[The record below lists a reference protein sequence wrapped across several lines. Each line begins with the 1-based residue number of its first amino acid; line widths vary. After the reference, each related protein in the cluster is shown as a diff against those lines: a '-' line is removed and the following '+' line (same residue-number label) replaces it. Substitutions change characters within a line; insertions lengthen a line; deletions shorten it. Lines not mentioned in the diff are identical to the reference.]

1 MRKKVIIG
9 NWKMNKNKEETEY
22 LLNNLAKKTWEK
34 EINVKVCPS
43 YVNLENAQNILKN
56 SSIEV
61 VAQNMH
67 YEKEGAYT
75 GEISYKMLKSINI
88 NTVIIGHSER
98 RILFCETDEIIKKKV
113 NIALKNNMNIIFC
126 FGESLEDRK
135 KEKQIDAINK
145 QLDVLMDDVGINK
158 WNQIILAYEPVWAIG
173 TGINAT
179 PDQAQQMHKYVRAQI
194 TKRYNQELSNSVPI
208 LYGGSL
214 KPSNSKEILS
224 KPDIDGGLIGGASL
238 NFDDFFSIIR
248 SVDKK

>member
-1 MRKKVIIG
+1 
-9 NWKMNKNKEETEY
+9 
-22 LLNNLAKKTWEK
+22 
-34 EINVKVCPS
+34 
-43 YVNLENAQNILKN
+43 
-56 SSIEV
+56 
-61 VAQNMH
+61 
-67 YEKEGAYT
+67 
-75 GEISYKMLKSINI
+75 
-88 NTVIIGHSER
+88 
-98 RILFCETDEIIKKKV
+98 CETDEIIKKKV

>member
-22 LLNNLAKKTWEK
+22 LLNNLTKRTWER

-75 GEISYKMLKSINI
+75 GEISYSMLKSINI

-135 KEKQIDAINK
+135 KEKQIDTINK
-145 QLDVLMDDVGINK
+145 QLDVLMGDVGINK

-248 SVDKK
+248 SVGKK

>member
-22 LLNNLAKKTWEK
+22 LLNHLTKRTWEK

-75 GEISYKMLKSINI
+75 GEVSYKMLKSINI

-98 RILFCETDEIIKKKV
+98 RTLFCETDQIIKKKV

-126 FGESLEDRK
+126 FGEALEDRK

-145 QLDVLMDDVGINK
+145 QLDVLMGDVSVNK

-179 PDQAQQMHKYVRAQI
+179 PDQAQQMHKYVRDQI

-214 KPSNSKEILS
+214 KPSNSEEILS

-248 SVDKK
+248 SVGKK

>member
-1 MRKKVIIG
+1 MG
-9 NWKMNKNKEETEY
+9 
-22 LLNNLAKKTWEK
+22 
-34 EINVKVCPS
+34 
-43 YVNLENAQNILKN
+43 
-56 SSIEV
+56 
-61 VAQNMH
+61 
-67 YEKEGAYT
+67 
-75 GEISYKMLKSINI
+75 
-88 NTVIIGHSER
+88 
-98 RILFCETDEIIKKKV
+98 IK
-113 NIALKNNMNIIFC
+113 C
-126 FGESLEDRK
+126 
-135 KEKQIDAINK
+135 
-145 QLDVLMDDVGINK
+145 NK

-248 SVDKK
+248 SIGKK